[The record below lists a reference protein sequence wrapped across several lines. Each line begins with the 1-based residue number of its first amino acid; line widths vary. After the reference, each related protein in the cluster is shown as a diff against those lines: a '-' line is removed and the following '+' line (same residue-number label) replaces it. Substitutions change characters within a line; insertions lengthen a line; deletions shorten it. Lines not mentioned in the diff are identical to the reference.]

1 MLAFFRYAK
10 EFVSTSKIQ
19 STVIQYFFLGLSK
32 NNPAIFH
39 NIYKLQKH
47 VLLRHQSYLIV
58 FMGYKKLRF

>member
-32 NNPAIFH
+32 NNPAIQH
-39 NIYKLQKH
+39 I
-47 VLLRHQSYLIV
+47 SD
-58 FMGYKKLRF
+58 